1 MAAAIGAVSAAER
14 SYPTSKLRGRSWED
28 PMPEGGRPR
37 ELPHVRG
44 QGQQPRVPGCDGTEK
59 AEKSYP
65 SPRSGAAPGRSYPKN
80 EVRGGGQDD
89 LPHSRGQGQ
98 RTGGATLRL
107 RPGVVVGKT
116 NPTSKKQW
124 LRGCRRA

>member
-44 QGQQPRVPGCDGTEK
+44 QGQQPRVPGCNGAGA
-59 AEKSYP
+59 AERSYQH
-65 SPRSGAAPGRSYPKN
+65 PRSGAAAERSYPVS
-80 EVRGGGQDD
+80 EVRGDGREFQAATA
-89 LPHSRGQGQ
+89 QEQ
-98 RTGGATLRL
+98 RRGATARP
-107 RPGVVVGKT
+107 RPGVSAGRS
-116 NPTSKKQW
+116 NPISKERW
-124 LRGCRRA
+124 LRKCRRA